1 MQETQDNRC
10 SFGVAGL
17 DEITGGG
24 LPRNRLYLLQG
35 DPGVG
40 KTTLALL
47 FLLQGLRQGE
57 KVFYIT
63 LSETREELEEVA
75 GSHGWS
81 LENLEILE
89 LSTIEKHLQTLAP
102 DTLFHP
108 SEIELNRTTA
118 FFSQEIDRVKP
129 ARLVLDSLA
138 ELRLM
143 SETPLRY
150 RRQILALK
158 QFFVGRKVTVLMLD
172 DMTDQRD
179 VQVQSVAHGVIE
191 LEMLSLDYG
200 MERRR
205 IKVTKLRGV
214 NFRGGYHDY
223 LIRYGGLDVFPRL
236 VASDFAK
243 PFDRKTLTTGV
254 AELDCLLDGGFDR
267 GTSNL
272 IIGPAGTGKS
282 TLSLQFVSA
291 SAERGEKA
299 SLFTFDENVS
309 TLVSR
314 GDKLGMKITKHIERG
329 AIKVAQVDPASL
341 TPGQFVHLIKQQ
353 VLDEGVRIVLIDSL
367 NGYMNAAPSEK
378 FLSIH
383 LHELLSFLSHQG
395 VTTILSVAQAGM
407 MGPMQGPVDVTYL
420 ADTVVLLR
428 FFESRGSVRK
438 AVSVTKKRTG
448 KPEDT
453 IREFRIENIG
463 IQVGAALSEFQGVLT
478 GVPTF
483 IGKPEQMLN
492 YNESE
497 NFPAGNSLGVPRR

>member
-1 MQETQDNRC
+1 MKETDDSRC

-17 DEITGGG
+17 DDITGGG
-24 LPRNRLYLLQG
+24 LPRNRLFLLEG

-47 FLLQGLRQGE
+47 FLLEGIRQGE

-63 LSETREELEEVA
+63 LSETKEELQEVA
-75 GSHGWS
+75 RSHGWN
-81 LENLEILE
+81 LERLEILE

-108 SEIELNRTTA
+108 SEIELNRTTD
-118 FFSQEIDRVKP
+118 FLSREIDRVKP
-129 ARLVLDSLA
+129 TRLVLDSLA

-150 RRQILALK
+150 RRQMLSLK

-172 DMTDQRD
+172 DMTEQRD
-179 VQVQSVAHGVIE
+179 LQVQSVAHGVIGM
-191 LEMLSLDYG
+191 EMLSLDYG
-200 MERRR
+200 VERRR
-205 IKVTKLRGV
+205 MKVTKMRGV
-214 NFRGGYHDY
+214 SFRGGYHDY
-223 LIRYGGLDVFPRL
+223 VVRKGGIDVFPRL
-236 VASDFAK
+236 VASDYVRQFH
-243 PFDRKTLTTGV
+243 RETLSTGV
-254 AELDCLLDGGFDR
+254 EAIDALLDGGFDR

-282 TLSLQFVSA
+282 TLSLQFVTAAA
-291 SAERGEKA
+291 SRGEKA
-299 SLFTFDENVS
+299 TVFTFDENVG

-314 GDKLGMKITKHIERG
+314 ADRLGMQINKYIEQG
-329 AIKVAQVDPASL
+329 KIKVAQVDPASL
-341 TPGQFVHLIKQQ
+341 TPGQFVHHIKQQ
-353 VLDEGVRIVLIDSL
+353 VLEDGVRIVVIDSL

-395 VTTILSVAQAGM
+395 VTTLLSVAQIGM

-428 FFESRGSVRK
+428 FFEAKGCVKK
-438 AVSVTKKRTG
+438 AISVTKKRTG

-453 IREFRIENIG
+453 IREFRI
-463 IQVGAALSEFQGVLT
+463 QLSGLEVSEPLTEFHGVLT

-483 IGKPEQMLN
+483 FGSPEKMLKTHN
-492 YNESE
+492 GRKG
-497 NFPAGNSLGVPRR
+497 AII